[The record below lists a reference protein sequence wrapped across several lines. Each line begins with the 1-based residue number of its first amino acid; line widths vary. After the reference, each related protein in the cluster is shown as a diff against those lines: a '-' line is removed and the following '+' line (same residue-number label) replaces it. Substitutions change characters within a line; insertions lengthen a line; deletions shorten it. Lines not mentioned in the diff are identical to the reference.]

1 MPSFQALLAVTLHSL
16 PLRIGSM
23 GVLHVGPV
31 LRKLFNHLRKK
42 AICVCSQAL
51 SSIDY
56 QRIVTASIPP
66 CAGRDAGRHY
76 ALVVCE

>member
-56 QRIVTASIPP
+56 QRIAQGGMLAVAM
-66 CAGRDAGRHY
+66 RW
-76 ALVVCE
+76 